1 MKKREKIMEY
11 VFLLAA
17 VISIVAVALICIF
30 LFTNGIPAM
39 KKIGFAEFLTG
50 TKWKPGN
57 NKFGIFPMILG
68 SIYVTGGALI
78 IGVPVGFVNV
88 IESKELVI
96 ANCRRPPFVPA
107 RGRGPGR
114 AGLPPAGGQNAVSQR
129 RHRAVSRTRPPQPP
143 SRRDEGHEV

>member
-1 MKKREKIMEY
+1 MEVLMKKREKIMEY

-30 LFTNGIPAM
+30 LFANGIPAM
-39 KKIGFAEFLTG
+39 KKIGFVEFLTG

-88 IESKELVI
+88 VQSKELI
-96 ANCRRPPFVPA
+96 MQADVPYIVA
-107 RGRGPGR
+107 RGRK
-114 AGLPPAGGQNAVSQR
+114 GGSNVAACICNALLYMIDNNR
-129 RHRAVSRTRPPQPP
+129 
-143 SRRDEGHEV
+143 GY

>member
-30 LFTNGIPAM
+30 LFANGIPAM

-88 IESKELVI
+88 VQSKELI
-96 ANCRRPPFVPA
+96 MSADVPYIVA
-107 RGRGPGR
+107 RGRK
-114 AGLPPAGGQNAVSQR
+114 GGSNVAACICNALLYMIDNNR
-129 RHRAVSRTRPPQPP
+129 
-143 SRRDEGHEV
+143 GY